1 MKTLTNRK
9 KTSCF
14 NRFVLFVV
22 AISLIS
28 TFTAC
33 SNDDDGDNIPIYST
47 KDVEGNYTGL
57 MLTESEPV
65 VNPHQ
70 NAGKEGEAPEGIE
83 VKAEVKDNQI
93 KIDKL
98 PVDELIKSIITDEGQ
113 AEIIIKGIGDVSYA
127 IPYTPTFDESKNHI
141 LLQLKPEPLV
151 IKFAAPVPEPHADEE
166 ETNEI
171 SIKVTIETNENGN
184 FTYDGSILKFAIKA
198 TKVEVGEL
206 PFEEFPATTFS
217 FNMTKK

>member
-9 KTSCF
+9 KASCF

-33 SNDDDGDNIPIYST
+33 SNDDGDNIPIYST

-70 NAGKEGEAPEGIE
+70 NAGKEGEAPKGIE

-93 KIDKL
+93 IIDKL
-98 PVDELIKSIITDEGQ
+98 PVDELIKSIITDESQ
-113 AEIIIKGIGDVSYA
+113 AEIIIKGIGDVSYT
-127 IPYTPTFDESKNHI
+127 IPYTPTFDENKNHI

>member
-9 KTSCF
+9 KASCF

-33 SNDDDGDNIPIYST
+33 SNDDGDNIPIYST

-70 NAGKEGEAPEGIE
+70 NAGKEGEAPKGIE

-93 KIDKL
+93 IIDKL
-98 PVDELIKSIITDEGQ
+98 PVDELIKSIITDESQ
-113 AEIIIKGIGDVSYA
+113 AEIIIKGIGDVNYT
-127 IPYTPTFDESKNHI
+127 IPYTPTFDENKNHI